1 MYTWDN
7 TVGSS
12 IRINPTTLA
21 YIAGFLDGDGCIKV
35 TIPKRDYAK
44 FGYYFRIIVSFT
56 QHIRDRQVLVW
67 IKDKLKEGSISD
79 YDLPGKHL
87 SEYVI
92 QDRKFNFRLLSN
104 LRPFIV
110 VKKKQL
116 DLALEIL
123 SLKDKVK
130 NPISFKRAMEA
141 AMGIRRLNSP
151 SKFDSSPVTTHMGGA
166 G

>member
-1 MYTWDN
+1 M
-7 TVGSS
+7 GSS
-12 IRINPTTLA
+12 IRVNPTVLA

-35 TIPKRDYAK
+35 TITKRNYAK
-44 FGYYFRIIVSFT
+44 FGYYFRVIVSFT
-56 QHIRDRQVLVW
+56 QHIRDRRVLVW
-67 IKDKLKEGSISD
+67 IKNKLKVGSISD
-79 YDLPGKHL
+79 YDSPSKHL

-104 LRPFIV
+104 LRPFVV

-130 NPISFKRAMEA
+130 NPISFKRAMKA
-141 AMGIRRLNSP
+141 AMEIRRLNSP
-151 SKFDSSPVTTHMGGA
+151 SKLIVAP
-166 G
+166 